1 MLKME
6 NRLMNTEYRTQN
18 IENRLESKSKVNRSS
33 SVRFIYILFSIFF
46 SLAANAQ
53 CAMCRAALAG
63 DSNVKKAEAVNNG
76 IVYLMVIPY
85 LLVAI
90 IGYLIYRMYQSKKK
104 KAE

>member
-1 MLKME
+1 MLKIQNRIKNKE
-6 NRLMNTEYRTQN
+6 NRIKSRSRF
-18 IENRLESKSKVNRSS
+18 ENLISKKYV
-33 SVRFIYILFSIFF
+33 YILFSIFF

-63 DSNVKKAEAVNNG
+63 DSNVKKAEAVNDG

-85 LLVAI
+85 LLVGV

-104 KAE
+104 KAV